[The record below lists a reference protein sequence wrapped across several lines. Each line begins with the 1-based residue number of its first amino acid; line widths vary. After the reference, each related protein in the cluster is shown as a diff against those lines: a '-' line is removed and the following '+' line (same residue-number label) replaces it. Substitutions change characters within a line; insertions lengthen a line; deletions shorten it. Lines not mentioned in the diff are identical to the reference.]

1 MNQTNMQNS
10 KPTIPVVIIK
20 EEGSE
25 KTAIDLFSRLMADR
39 ILFLNGPITT
49 EMSHIVVAQLFH
61 LENQE
66 PGKDIRIFINSPGGE
81 ITAGF
86 AIYDAMK
93 MVSSRV
99 VTICTG
105 MAASMGAFLLAS
117 GDLRQALPNAEIMIH
132 QPSGGVQGAATEVEI
147 EARRIIRMRHKIND
161 LLAHVTGKSLA
172 KIEEDS
178 DRDFWMTAQEAKDY
192 GLIDEV
198 LLPAQKVVR
207 R

>member
-1 MNQTNMQNS
+1 MENS

-49 EMSHIVVAQLFH
+49 EMSHIFLAQLFH

-66 PGKDIRIFINSPGGE
+66 PGKDIRMFINSPGGE

-93 MVSSRV
+93 MISSRV
-99 VTICTG
+99 ITICSG

-132 QPSGGVQGAATEVEI
+132 QPSGGVQGVATEVEI
-147 EARRIIRMRHKIND
+147 EARRIVRMRHKINN
-161 LLAHVTGKSLA
+161 LLAQMTGQPLA

-198 LLPAQKVVR
+198 LLPERSKAKS
-207 R
+207 